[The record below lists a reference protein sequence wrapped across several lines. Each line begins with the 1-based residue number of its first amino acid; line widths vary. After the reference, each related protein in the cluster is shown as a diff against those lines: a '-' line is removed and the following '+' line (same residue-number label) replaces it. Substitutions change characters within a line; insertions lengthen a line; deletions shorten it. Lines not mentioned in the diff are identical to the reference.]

1 VTDPQLSRRER
12 EIAQLMAEGYC
23 YSEIAGMIG
32 WTPDSV
38 RVYARRM
45 AERLPGNGSPIVR
58 IVRWWFTTQ
67 PT

>member
-32 WTPDSV
+32 WTAASV
-38 RVYARRM
+38 RVTAHR
-45 AERLPGNGSPIVR
+45 AACKIPGRGTPYIKLILWALKSE
-58 IVRWWFTTQ
+58 
-67 PT
+67 